1 MIDLQALIQASKD
14 LLKELEDGTHEIITR
29 STPATWEDLRS
40 DLETKLIPILKK
52 LYDQIGGLMQQPTV
66 VLPDGVTS
74 TSLVSQ
80 SEMTQFVTN
89 TLNTWLADLEDRIRE
104 ARKNT
109 IYSLQPAVLA
119 YKYVPFTFPINVGA
133 ALPTLSK
140 PAISV
145 SKAGTVT
152 HVITLPAFTPGLPTI
167 TAEKGA

>member
-40 DLETKLIPILKK
+40 DLETKLVPILKK

-66 VLPDGVTS
+66 VLPDGITS

-89 TLNTWLADLEDRIRE
+89 TLNTWLADLEDRIRKAKE
-104 ARKNT
+104 QT
-109 IYSLQPAVLA
+109 IYSLTPVVAG
-119 YKYVPFTFPINVGA
+119 YKYVPFTVVVDLA
-133 ALPTLSK
+133 APLGNIVKPVITTAKAVAFTKTLSVN
-140 PAISV
+140 AITI
-145 SKAGTVT
+145 AR
-152 HVITLPAFTPGLPTI
+152 PTI
-167 TAEKGA
+167 TGTHE

>member
-1 MIDLQALIQASKD
+1 MIDLQALIRASKEA
-14 LLKELEDGTHEIITR
+14 LEELQNGTYEIITR

-66 VLPDGVTS
+66 ILPDGVTS

-104 ARKNT
+104 AKKNT
-109 IYSLQPAVLA
+109 IYTLQPAVLT
-119 YKYVPFTFPINVGA
+119 YKYVPFTHPVNVSVMLPDLARPI
-133 ALPTLSK
+133 
-140 PAISV
+140 ISV
-145 SKAGTVT
+145 SKTGAVT
-152 HVITLPAFTPGLPTI
+152 RVITIPAFTPALPTI

>member
-1 MIDLQALIQASKD
+1 MIDLQALIRASKEA
-14 LLKELEDGTHEIITR
+14 LEELQNGTYEIITR
-29 STPATWEDLRS
+29 STPATWEDLRT

-66 VLPDGVTS
+66 ILPDGVTS

-119 YKYVPFTFPINVGA
+119 YKYVPFTVTIDVTA
-133 ALPTLSK
+133 SLPEIRK
-140 PAISV
+140 PDITIRTAGKVNHIISV
-145 SKAGTVT
+145 SGPEPVQ
-152 HVITLPAFTPGLPTI
+152 PAVH
-167 TAEKGA
+167 AEKGA